1 MKEKDRSTLYLACAA
16 LGTLALAAAPAPQAH
31 DDGARV
37 QGATSQQQFNN
48 QSRRN
53 DLVNT
58 VRQVTRK
65 YYGQPVKAA
74 EDDGF
79 QLLFGCVSDDDS
91 GAMGLHYVKLDR
103 YVIDPVKGVFDSEV
117 EAGEPEILLY
127 EPTPW
132 GPKITGADY
141 LVDAEAWDKAHPGQT
156 PQLNGQIFHYFG
168 APNRFGLR
176 PFYTLHVWAWKDS
189 PTGTFVNWHKEVRC
203 DAHNSPDK

>member
-1 MKEKDRSTLYLACAA
+1 MSPGLETHSQENRLMKDRSTLYLACAA
-16 LGTLALAAAPAPQAH
+16 LGTLALAAAPAPHAH
-31 DDGARV
+31 DN
-37 QGATSQQQFNN
+37 QQSNN

-53 DLVNT
+53 DLVKI
-58 VRQVTRK
+58 VRQATYK
-65 YYGQPVKAA
+65 YYQQPVSVA
-74 EDDGF
+74 EGDGY

-103 YVIDPVKGVFDSEV
+103 YMPKPGVFDAEIK
-117 EAGEPEILLY
+117 ADEPEILLY

-132 GPKITGADY
+132 GPRITGADY
-141 LVDAEAWDKAHPGQT
+141 LVDAATWNQAHPGQT

-168 APNRFGLR
+168 APNRFGLP

-203 DAHNSPDK
+203 DAHNAP